1 MKKITVSVLSFI
13 LLFTSVVLGAGFLTG
28 CSLGGKSSSEPVTL
42 TIWHVY
48 GAQTDSPLNDLID
61 EFNSTVGK
69 EEGIQVEVT
78 MVSNNKSIHEHI
90 LAAANGEPGSS
101 ELPDI
106 FCSYPKTVLALP
118 DDDILVDYRDYFTDE
133 ELGKHNEN
141 FLSEGIIDGRQL
153 ILPMAKSTEVTIV
166 NKTLF
171 DRFADATGTKL
182 SDLTTWE
189 SLFKTSEKYAKWS
202 GGKSF
207 LVQDFHF
214 NYFQVGTE
222 SLGEDFFNETGDG
235 LAFGPAFEKV
245 WEPYAR
251 TAVKGGLWLKGGYAT
266 EPIRT
271 ADAIVSVVSSASILY
286 YSDEVTYSD
295 NTSEKVEYIALPA
308 PVFENGQKLVM
319 QRGGGLC
326 LTKSTPEREKAA
338 VTFLKWLTAP
348 EVNTRFALQAGYMP
362 VTDEAFNDYMP
373 KAIEELTDPAYKSLY
388 DAFLRTY
395 DEYTFYH
402 APQLEQYLEMETSF
416 EDSVRLCMQDARYR
430 YIESGG
436 SENVDKLISE
446 SLNDFKKTFED

>member
-13 LLFTSVVLGAGFLTG
+13 LLFTSVMLGAGFLTG
-28 CSLGGKSSSEPVTL
+28 CSSGAKSSSDPVTL
-42 TIWHVY
+42 TIWHVF

-78 MVSNNKSIHEHI
+78 MVSNNNSIHEHI

-118 DDDILVDYRDYFTDE
+118 DDNILVDYRDYFTDD
-133 ELGKHNEN
+133 ELGKYNES

-153 ILPMAKSTEVTIV
+153 ILPLAKSTEVTIV

-171 DRFADATGTKL
+171 DRFADATGAKL
-182 SDLTTWE
+182 SDLSTWE
-189 SLFKTSEKYAKWS
+189 RLFKTSEKYAEWS

-207 LVQDFHF
+207 LVHDFHF

-235 LAFGPAFEKV
+235 LAFGPCFEQV
-245 WEPYAR
+245 WEPYAQ
-251 TAVKGGLWLKGGYAT
+251 TAIKGGLWLKGGYAT

-295 NTSEKVEYIALPA
+295 NTSEKVEYAALPA
-308 PVFENGQKLVM
+308 PVFENGEKFVM

-373 KAIEELTDPAYKSLY
+373 QAIEELTDSAYKSLY

-402 APQLEQYLEMETSF
+402 APQLKKHLEMETSF
-416 EDSVRLCMQDARYR
+416 EDSVRLCMQDARNR
-430 YIESGG
+430 YLKSGG
-436 SENVDKLISE
+436 SENVDNLISE
-446 SLNDFKKTFED
+446 SLDDFKKTFGD

>member
-1 MKKITVSVLSFI
+1 M
-13 LLFTSVVLGAGFLTG
+13 
-28 CSLGGKSSSEPVTL
+28 
-42 TIWHVY
+42 
-48 GAQTDSPLNDLID
+48 
-61 EFNSTVGK
+61 
-69 EEGIQVEVT
+69 
-78 MVSNNKSIHEHI
+78 
-90 LAAANGEPGSS
+90 
-101 ELPDI
+101 
-106 FCSYPKTVLALP
+106 
-118 DDDILVDYRDYFTDE
+118 
-133 ELGKHNEN
+133 
-141 FLSEGIIDGRQL
+141 
-153 ILPMAKSTEVTIV
+153 
-166 NKTLF
+166 
-171 DRFADATGTKL
+171 
-182 SDLTTWE
+182 
-189 SLFKTSEKYAKWS
+189 
-202 GGKSF
+202 
-207 LVQDFHF
+207 
-214 NYFQVGTE
+214 GTE

-235 LAFGPAFEKV
+235 LAFGPCFEQV

-251 TAVKGGLWLKGGYAT
+251 AAIKGGLWLKGGYAT
-266 EPIRT
+266 EPLRT

-286 YSDEVTYSD
+286 YSDEVTYAD
-295 NTSEKVEYIALPA
+295 NTSEKVEYITMPA

-319 QRGGGLC
+319 QRGGGFC

-416 EDSVRLCMQDARYR
+416 EDSVRLCMQDARDR

-446 SLNDFKKTFED
+446 SLDDFKKTFGD